1 MVSSQDRSIE
11 KCLDELIE
19 LTKPSPSET
28 PPEIAEL
35 PFGEVFWPWLEVALH
50 RLNAQTTPS
59 HRELL
64 NDQAH
69 FSLKK
74 SLLQRWSK
82 CCAPSLTLEMGIAR
96 RQGILTGKTSQER
109 YASFIQQKIL
119 PTKALRH
126 FFQEY
131 SLVGRLVATFLIQWV
146 NQVQALLTHL
156 KKDHFLLAQHF
167 QQNKS
172 LGQVTAIEA
181 QLGDF
186 HCHGKS
192 VCSLTFEAGL
202 TLFYKPKNLS
212 IVTHFNSMIEELN
225 QLGLTPALPTY
236 ALLNQGTYCWEK
248 KVPHLPCPDIA
259 ALNRFFQRAGM
270 LLGLTYLFQS
280 CDIHYENFIA
290 CGEYPFIIDL
300 ETLFC
305 TSLENS
311 TYQSPADSQ
320 LLHSVLSTAMLPQ
333 YVFGEPQKPGF
344 DLSAFTANVEQD
356 QSRATPQW
364 KNLNTDEMHLIY
376 ERQAIKNSKSKHRA
390 IFNNKVV
397 SASQHVDKIVEGFE
411 TIYTFMTIH
420 HHQIL
425 RAQGPFWKMAQS
437 PVRQVLRS
445 TTFYMRLL
453 ESLFDP
459 TVCLD
464 PKQIEQVLEPL
475 QRYPLHKEGTL
486 HAAIVAEE
494 KNALLRGDIPS
505 FHTLPMQPHLYV
517 EERLIAK
524 KALKEIPYLTV
535 KKRLQTLNARECNF
549 QTTLIRQAFHA
560 HQSDLHASLKKLTP
574 ASSHS
579 ERLNLPL
586 LNRDAL
592 LTNVLA
598 IATDLRARAFQSK
611 DGALGWIAI
620 EALPSIEQSAL
631 RSTTENFYSGASGI
645 ALFFGALNF
654 VTKDPKWKIEALN
667 TLLPLKNFLGGHVH
681 AKNRLI
687 AIHGIGGMAGIGG
700 IIYGLFQT
708 GKLIQE
714 PQLIDLSLELLAT
727 LKERHIKEDTLLDII
742 GGSAGLLLSLLSLH
756 QYSCTAQALSLAKLC
771 GHHLCEKAVKVGLDQ
786 VTWKTLKGATM
797 TGFSHG
803 TAGISYA
810 LMKLAHF
817 TKEQRFLDHALR
829 ALAFERTHFCH
840 EKGNWSDLRYT
851 PPTYTT
857 VQWCHGAT
865 GIGLGRLAALPYYE
879 EAAFYQEI
887 ETALKISLKHLIGDL
902 HHLCCGSFGRIAF
915 LHAASKVLK
924 GNHSNLDSLIWKA
937 CTTILSPSLGGPS
950 RLEIKTDHNHY
961 YNPSFMRGAAG
972 IGYTLLRL
980 LDHSQVLPQA
990 LILE

>member
-1 MVSSQDRSIE
+1 MSSKDRSIE

-19 LTKPSPSET
+19 LTKSNPSEA

-35 PFGEVFWPWLEVALH
+35 PFGEFFWPWLEVAQH
-50 RLNAQTTPS
+50 RLNAQTTPN
-59 HRELL
+59 HRMLL
-64 NDQAH
+64 NDHAH

-74 SLLQRWSK
+74 SLVQRWSR
-82 CCAPSLTLEMGIAR
+82 CCAPSLTLEMAIAR

-109 YASFIQQKIL
+109 YASFIQQKL
-119 PTKALRH
+119 VPANALRH

-146 NQVQALLTHL
+146 NQVTTFLKHL
-156 KKDHFLLAQHF
+156 EKDHFLLAQHF
-167 QQNKS
+167 QPNKS
-172 LGQVTAIEA
+172 LGKVTAIEM

-212 IVTHFNSMIEELN
+212 IVTHFNSLVEELN
-225 QLGLTPALPTY
+225 QLGLTPALQTY

-248 KVPHLPCPDIA
+248 KVSHLPCPDIA

-280 CDIHYENFIA
+280 CDLHYENFIA
-290 CGEYPFIIDL
+290 CGEYPFLIDL

-311 TYQSPADSQ
+311 TYQSPGDSQ

-333 YVFGEPQKPGF
+333 YTLGEPQRPGF
-344 DLSAFTANVEQD
+344 DMSAFTAHLELHP
-356 QSRATPQW
+356 SRATPQW
-364 KNLNTDEMHLIY
+364 KNLNTDQMHLIY
-376 ERQAIKNSKSKHRA
+376 ERQSIKNSKNKHRA

-397 SASQHVDKIVEGFE
+397 SASDHVDKIVEGFE
-411 TIYTFMTIH
+411 TIYTFMTTH
-420 HHQIL
+420 QHQIL

-437 PVRQVLRS
+437 SVRLVLRS
-445 TTFYMRLL
+445 TTFYTRLL

-459 TVCLD
+459 VVCLD

-475 QRYPLHKEGTL
+475 QRYPLHKEAKL

-494 KNALLRGDIPS
+494 KRALLRGDIPS
-505 FHTLPMQPHLYV
+505 FHALPMQPHLYV
-517 EERLIAK
+517 EEHLIAK

-535 KKRLQTLNARECNF
+535 KKRLQTMNARECDF

-560 HQSDLHASLKKLTP
+560 HQSDLHASFKNLTSS
-574 ASSHS
+574 SSHS
-579 ERLNLPL
+579 EPLDLPL
-586 LNRDAL
+586 LNRHEL

-611 DGALGWIAI
+611 DDALGWIAM
-620 EALPSIEQSAL
+620 EALPSIEQLAV
-631 RSTTENFYSGASGI
+631 RSTTENFYNGASGI

-667 TLLPLKNFLGGHVH
+667 TLLPLKNFLSGHAH

-687 AIHGIGGMAGIGG
+687 AIHGIGGMTGVGG

-714 PQLIDLSLELLAT
+714 PNLIDLSLELLAT
-727 LKERHIKEDTLLDII
+727 LEERHIKEDTLLDII
-742 GGSAGLLLSLLSLH
+742 GGSAGLLLSLLSLYQH
-756 QYSCTAQALSLAKLC
+756 SGTAQALSLAKFC
-771 GHHLCEKAVKVGLDQ
+771 GHHLCERAVKVGLEQ
-786 VTWKTLKGATM
+786 VTWKTLKGATL

-817 TKEQRFLDHALR
+817 TQEQRFLDYALR
-829 ALAFERTHFCH
+829 ALAFERSHFCH
-840 EKGNWSDLRYT
+840 KKGNWSDLRYS

-879 EAAFYQEI
+879 EAAFHQEI
-887 ETALKISLKHLIGDL
+887 EVALKISQQHLIGDL

-915 LHAASKVLK
+915 LQDASKVLK
-924 GNHSNLDSLIWKA
+924 GNHSDLDSLIWRA
-937 CTTILSPSLGGPS
+937 CTTIFSPSVGGQS
-950 RLEIKTDHNHY
+950 RLEIKTDQHY
-961 YNPSFMRGAAG
+961 YNPSFMRGTAG

-980 LDHSQVLPQA
+980 LDHSHTLPQA